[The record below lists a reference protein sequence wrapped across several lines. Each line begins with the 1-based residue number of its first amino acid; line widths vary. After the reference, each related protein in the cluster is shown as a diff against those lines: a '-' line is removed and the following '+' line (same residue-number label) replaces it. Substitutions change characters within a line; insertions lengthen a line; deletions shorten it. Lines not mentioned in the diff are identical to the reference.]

1 MTVVGY
7 ILFGLGG
14 GFTAINFYLSYLRFP
29 LHRAFGGTRE
39 SYQWASGIP
48 LLGSLLLWISIPF
61 LPSAPWMWA
70 AAGLSLFDTGGIHWF
85 AGTMLCMEVFKPRIY
100 GSTQSPQ
107 SLDPQSPAQEDGG

>member
-1 MTVVGY
+1 MAVVGY

-14 GFTAINFYLSYLRFP
+14 FFTALNFYLCFLRFP

-61 LPSAPWMWA
+61 LPSAPWMWL
-70 AAGLSLFDTGGIHWF
+70 AAGLSLLDTGGIHWF
-85 AGTMLCMEVFKPRIY
+85 ASTMLWMEVLKPRMY
-100 GSTQSPQ
+100 GSTKPSPP
-107 SLDPQSPAQEDGG
+107 LDPQRPAPENEG